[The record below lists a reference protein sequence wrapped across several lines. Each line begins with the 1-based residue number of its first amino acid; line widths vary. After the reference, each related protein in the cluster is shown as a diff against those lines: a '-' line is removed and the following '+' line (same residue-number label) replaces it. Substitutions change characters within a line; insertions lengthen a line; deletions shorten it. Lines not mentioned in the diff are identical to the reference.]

1 MDKTKLVNISLI
13 YIFIYLPVDHYSFS
27 EKKNMLKIFIF
38 QFCLLITLGT
48 IQAQSYIDAG
58 GVRIGSGEF
67 GFTYKRLID
76 NRWTIEG
83 IGAQS
88 INDRNKDLTLAIL
101 AENHLPLI
109 SRRLNLYYGLG
120 LQSQIIG
127 VSTDPNLKNGIGA
140 AGIAGLDFTVGRL
153 NLSYDIKP
161 AFYFFGGRT
170 NFDSQVALSLR
181 YVFTKRV
188 VKVDWSKLKFWDG
201 WFKKKK

>member
-1 MDKTKLVNISLI
+1 MSKIVFVSA
-13 YIFIYLPVDHYSFS
+13 FVFFAFS
-27 EKKNMLKIFIF
+27 TAF
-38 QFCLLITLGT
+38 
-48 IQAQSYIDAG
+48 AQSYIDAG

-67 GFTYKRLID
+67 GFTYKRLLD
-76 NRWTIEG
+76 KRWTIEG
-83 IGAQS
+83 IGTQS

-127 VSTDPNLKNGIGA
+127 VSADPNLKNGVGA
-140 AGIAGLDFTVGRL
+140 AGIAGLEFTVGRL

-188 VKVDWSKLKFWDG
+188 VKVDWNKLKFWDG
-201 WFKKKK
+201 WFKKKDK